1 MTVRWAAAF
10 VVEPARSAETC
21 FGEVDPHSDPGPRHP
36 AVGAGVDVQAA
47 LRYIES
53 QKSYFEALGG
63 DPIGAKAAM
72 IGYIIS
78 IGNAY
83 SVGNYYQDLVE
94 YVDDTIISSLTKSA
108 SMPTGDWNFV

>member
-1 MTVRWAAAF
+1 
-10 VVEPARSAETC
+10 
-21 FGEVDPHSDPGPRHP
+21 
-36 AVGAGVDVQAA
+36 
-47 LRYIES
+47 
-53 QKSYFEALGG
+53 
-63 DPIGAKAAM
+63 M